1 MKSGWKWIGIAVVV
15 FMLAACSEQPKPED
29 TFVSY
34 VDAWESGSYE
44 EMYKLLS
51 EQDKEGMPEEE
62 FIEFYQSNYEEMAM
76 DNLKVTYELPEE
88 EQEYDKE
95 STPSFDFSA
104 SMESVGGEVRFD
116 QAANLIYEEGEDS
129 DRWAIE
135 WSPALLFPEMEKGD
149 VVSTEQSDPE
159 RGEIFDA
166 NGKGLAVKA
175 PVKEIGIVPGVV
187 ENEKKLKERLS
198 EILGLSVEDIDSKLN
213 KSWVKDDSFVP
224 LAMVREDD
232 KDRLDAIL
240 NSDLPRGYQVNSGK
254 EARIYPLGEAAAHLT
269 GYVGDILADELKER
283 EGQMYTTTSQ
293 IGKSGLEEVFEEKL
307 RGVPGVEVLISKE
320 DEEAKNILLAKTP
333 VQDGEDITVTIESN
347 IQRTVFNQMKKES
360 GAASAINPSTGEVK
374 ALVSTPSYDPNELSL
389 GLGSD
394 GTTRNKFNKTYSP
407 GSTFKPITASIGL
420 ETGAITPGEELTING
435 REYRADAG
443 YKVVRVPGAAVD
455 NQVDVRDA
463 LVRSDNIFFA
473 RKAVQIGAETLLE
486 ESKQF
491 GFGEDLP
498 FSYPFQSSQVAN
510 DGTIEREAML
520 AATGYGQGQVQMS
533 PLHLAMTYTPFVTGG
548 TLLKPTLLSEEETG
562 QAWHE
567 QVISAETADFITKQ
581 LQAVVK
587 DPEGTAHEP
596 VEGLSLAG
604 KTGTAQV
611 QGDGE
616 ELQEN
621 GWFIGWDTNNKDLL
635 VSMMFEN
642 TEGGSHDVVPKVKN
656 VFKKLQ

>member
-15 FMLAACSEQPKPED
+15 FLLAACSEQPKPED

-44 EMYKLLS
+44 KMYKLLS

-104 SMESVGGEVRFD
+104 SMESVGGEIRFD

-166 NGKGLAVKA
+166 NGKGLAVNA
-175 PVKEIGIVPGVV
+175 PVIEIGVVPGDIK
-187 ENEKKLKERLS
+187 NEQKLKESLS
-198 EILGLSVEDIDSKLN
+198 EVLGLSVEDIEAEIN
-213 KSWVKDDSFVP
+213 QSWVKDDFFVP
-224 LAMVREDD
+224 IAKVTEDD
-232 KDRLDAIL
+232 QKRLNAL
-240 NSDLPRGYQVNSGK
+240 SDKSFPAGVQKKPSEG
-254 EARIYPLGEAAAHLT
+254 RIYPLGAAAAHLT
-269 GYVGDILADELKER
+269 GYVGFITAEELEER
-283 EGQMYTTTSQ
+283 EGQIYTTTSR
-293 IGKSGLEEVFEEKL
+293 IGKTGLEQVFEEQL
-307 RGVPGVEVLISKE
+307 RGVPGVNVLISKE
-320 DEEAKNILLAKTP
+320 SEEPQNIVLAKKP
-333 VQDGEDITVTIESN
+333 VQDGEDVTLTIEST

-491 GFGEDLP
+491 GFGEELP
-498 FSYPFQSSQVAN
+498 FAYPFQSSQVAKE
-510 DGTIEREAML
+510 GTIESEALL
-520 AATGYGQGQVQMS
+520 AATGYGQGQVLMS

-548 TLLKPTLLSEEETG
+548 TLLKPTLLADEETS

-621 GWFIGWDTNNKDLL
+621 GWFIGWDTSNKDLL